1 MVHLEHVTCSMG
13 GVQALSDVTL
23 HVERGDFVFL
33 TGPSGAGKTT
43 LLRVLYGDLRPKRG
57 TAVVAGID
65 LMRLRPG
72 HLPELRRKVAVVF
85 QDFKVLGERTV
96 FENIALALEVRG
108 VPRASI
114 DRRVRAVIR
123 ALNLEERSYTACAA
137 LSGGEQQRVA
147 IARSMV
153 VNPELILADEPTG
166 NLDADLAR
174 HLIELFKQ
182 FNTYGTT
189 IIMATHNREV
199 LSWAPEARRVHLVHG
214 RVSLPAADI
223 VDEGAPR
230 ASDHAGDEPT
240 EWTDRSGRTSRS
252 DRADRTSRTNGTDE
266 AGGERADAPGRSN
279 RTSRFGWFGGG
290 KGRR

>member
-1 MVHLEHVTCSMG
+1 MVHLDNLSCTLG
-13 GVQALSDVTL
+13 GSQALKNVSL
-23 HVERGDFVFL
+23 HVERGEFVFL

-43 LLRVLYGDLRPKRG
+43 LLRVLYGDLKPTSG
-57 TAVVAGID
+57 SATVAGID
-65 LMRLRPG
+65 LTRLRASG
-72 HLPELRRKVAVVF
+72 LPALRRKVGVVF

-96 FENIALALEVRG
+96 FENIAIALEVRG
-108 VPRASI
+108 VPSASI

-123 ALNLEERSYTACAA
+123 ALDLEERSYAPCRE

-166 NLDADLAR
+166 NLDTDLSR

-199 LSWAPEARRVHLVHG
+199 LSWAPEARQAHLVHG
-214 RVSLPAADI
+214 QLTLPTAEIIEPASFTARR
-223 VDEGAPR
+223 GA
-230 ASDHAGDEPT
+230 
-240 EWTDRSGRTSRS
+240 
-252 DRADRTSRTNGTDE
+252 
-266 AGGERADAPGRSN
+266 
-279 RTSRFGWFGGG
+279 
-290 KGRR
+290 

>member
-1 MVHLEHVTCSMG
+1 MVHLDHVTCVLG
-13 GVQALSDVTL
+13 GAQALNDVSL
-23 HVERGDFVFL
+23 HVERGEFVFL

-43 LLRVLYGDLRPKRG
+43 LLRVLYGDLKPKKG
-57 TAVVAGID
+57 TATVAGVD
-65 LMRLRPG
+65 LMRLRESG
-72 HLPELRRKVAVVF
+72 LPALRRKVAVVF
-85 QDFKVLGERTV
+85 QDFKVLPERTV
-96 FENIALALEVRG
+96 FENIAIALEVRG
-108 VPRASI
+108 VPSASI

-123 ALNLEERSYTACAA
+123 ALDLEERSYAPCRE

-199 LSWAPEARRVHLVHG
+199 LNWAPEARQVHLVRG
-214 RVSLPAADI
+214 QMTLPTAE
-223 VDEGAPR
+223 VMSGAESV
-230 ASDHAGDEPT
+230 ASV
-240 EWTDRSGRTSRS
+240 RSKR
-252 DRADRTSRTNGTDE
+252 
-266 AGGERADAPGRSN
+266 GGA
-279 RTSRFGWFGGG
+279 
-290 KGRR
+290 

>member
-1 MVHLEHVTCSMG
+1 MVHLDHVNCTLG
-13 GVQALSDVTL
+13 GSQALVDVSL
-23 HVERGDFVFL
+23 HVARGEFVFL

-43 LLRVLYGDLRPKRG
+43 LLRVLYGDLKPTSG
-57 TAVVAGID
+57 AATVAGVD
-65 LMRLRPG
+65 LMRLKASGLPG
-72 HLPELRRKVAVVF
+72 LRRKVAVVF
-85 QDFKVLGERTV
+85 QDFKVLPERSV
-96 FENIALALEVRG
+96 FDNIALALEVRG
-108 VPRASI
+108 VPKASI

-123 ALNLEERSYTACAA
+123 ALDLEERSYAPCRE

-199 LSWAPEARRVHLVHG
+199 LAWAPEARQAHIERG
-214 RVSLPAADI
+214 RMSLPEAEVLDADPVSPIRAARR
-223 VDEGAPR
+223 GA
-230 ASDHAGDEPT
+230 
-240 EWTDRSGRTSRS
+240 
-252 DRADRTSRTNGTDE
+252 
-266 AGGERADAPGRSN
+266 
-279 RTSRFGWFGGG
+279 
-290 KGRR
+290 